1 VEYKCGRDVWG
12 EGRIQA
18 VKDRV
23 WGGHRGG
30 GLAFTLHST
39 VFYDASN
46 LMLEIVK
53 QQNLARRFA
62 LVSRAPNSAGDSSP
76 LSPVIFA
83 RK

>member
-1 VEYKCGRDVWG
+1 MVGMFGGGRADPG
-12 EGRIQA
+12 CKGSCLGRPS
-18 VKDRV
+18 
-23 WGGHRGG
+23 GG
-30 GLAFTLHST
+30 GLAFALHFT

>member
-1 VEYKCGRDVWG
+1 MWSECLGGRAV
-12 EGRIQA
+12 QA

-30 GLAFTLHST
+30 GLAFTLHFT
-39 VFYDASN
+39 AFYDASN

-53 QQNLARRFA
+53 QHNLARRFA